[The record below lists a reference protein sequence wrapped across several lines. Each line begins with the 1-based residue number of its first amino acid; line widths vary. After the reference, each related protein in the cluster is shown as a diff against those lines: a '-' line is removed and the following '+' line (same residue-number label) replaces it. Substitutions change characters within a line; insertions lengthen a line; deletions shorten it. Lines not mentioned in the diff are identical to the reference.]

1 MAHHY
6 SFNKF
11 YFCFFGIIIHQ
22 LLLLLHAVF
31 ATNNTKLSSC
41 VIPPPSIEAPI
52 SSIQAATFKNIG
64 TELFGITNVKQC
76 EVRTSPN
83 CLFPQWDPK
92 LHKWDE
98 GGFCMEE
105 TLTGG
110 ACIGDI
116 DGNGFDDIYYARLD
130 GADRLYLNNG
140 RGKFIDATASAGL
153 DRPHLK

>member
-1 MAHHY
+1 MNMYIIIRKQIYVYVLQFKINYHQIMAHNY

-83 CLFPQWDPK
+83 CLF
-92 LHKWDE
+92 HY
-98 GGFCMEE
+98 
-105 TLTGG
+105 
-110 ACIGDI
+110 CI
-116 DGNGFDDIYYARLD
+116 F
-130 GADRLYLNNG
+130 
-140 RGKFIDATASAGL
+140 
-153 DRPHLK
+153 

>member
-1 MAHHY
+1 MAHNY

-64 TELFGITNVKQC
+64 TELFGIANVKQC

-98 GGFCMEE
+98 EMKMMKPNRFEKSV
-105 TLTGG
+105 
-110 ACIGDI
+110 
-116 DGNGFDDIYYARLD
+116 ARLH
-130 GADRLYLNNG
+130 
-140 RGKFIDATASAGL
+140 F
-153 DRPHLK
+153 